1 MSGGAYMVDDLTII
15 RYGGYDSW
23 NQPLAT
29 ETIPVKGKIEYKTR
43 LVGDLEGERVIAGTA
58 GSAMA
63 SAMVRL
69 PECIDNVLFR
79 ELMHEDKLKF
89 DGVEHTIIRINTP
102 KAFSSFFVFKYEV
115 FVA

>member
-1 MSGGAYMVDDLTII
+1 MSENAYMTDDISII

-29 ETIPVKGKIEYKTR
+29 KNIAVKGRIEYKTR
-43 LVGDLEGERVIAGTA
+43 LMMNLSGEEVVS
-58 GSAMA
+58 SA
-63 SAMVRL
+63 SILL
-69 PECIDNVLFR
+69 PESIDTKIFR
-79 ELMHEDKLKF
+79 DLIHEDILKF
-89 DGVEHTIIRINTP
+89 DGVEHAVIRINTP